1 MELLKFENTFIQKS
15 YLTIS
20 ILGKSYKLDIKYI
33 HSNTIELIKDNNS
46 FKLLL
51 PKKYTKT
58 DNIEIINYVIQKL
71 YSQIA
76 PKELEDCMELVR
88 YIVKFAPE
96 DYSIERLNNSFYKIN
111 KNKILI
117 INPDIIQFNKDIII
131 NTLLQ
136 AFCKIKYKSNTKS
149 YKNNLMI
156 FLQKYE
162 NYKNQLKNKDE
173 FETYFANV
181 I

>member
-20 ILGKSYKLDIKYI
+20 ILGKSYKLNIKYI
-33 HSNTIELIKDNNS
+33 YSNNIELIKENNS

-51 PKKYTKT
+51 PKKYIKT
-58 DNIEIINYVIQKL
+58 DNIEIINFVIQKL
-71 YSQIA
+71 YSKIA
-76 PKELEDCMELVR
+76 PKEVEDCIELVR

-96 DYSIERLNNSFYKIN
+96 DYSIKRLNNSFYKIN

-117 INPDIIQFNKDIII
+117 INPDIVQFNKDIII
-131 NTLLQ
+131 NTLIQ

-149 YKNNLMI
+149 YKTNLI
-156 FLQKYE
+156 NFLKKYE
-162 NYKNQLKNKDE
+162 EYKTQFDNKDE
-173 FETYFANV
+173 FESLLANV